1 VYIVRHQHPRVTL
14 FNARI
19 QDPEQSFHVTSKL
32 LIYYF
37 FVPLSIYKLT
47 CNNISTQEITREEFS
62 RKIEMSSITKAMSF
76 DSDATPPF
84 TWVHFE
90 GRNIYETAAQIDWLE
105 SKATREGWRSQLTIS
120 IELEKPDRPHID
132 VLLTR
137 VGSPYIYYVSLSN

>member
-1 VYIVRHQHPRVTL
+1 
-14 FNARI
+14 
-19 QDPEQSFHVTSKL
+19 
-32 LIYYF
+32 
-37 FVPLSIYKLT
+37 
-47 CNNISTQEITREEFS
+47 
-62 RKIEMSSITKAMSF
+62 MSSITKAMSF

-137 VGSPYIYYVSLSN
+137 VGSSYIYIMFLYSTKPSLFIRVILYSSLNYMHKSGAMTMQKNSCEMFRESASLGKWHI